1 MLLLLITSGY
11 TAVAARCAARGAPQR
26 RRSADEPNGLCV
38 AVRVRCLVRIALAS
52 VSGPRLLLRGR
63 NMSEEDAVEEGEP
76 EEYEYEDEWEEQGF
90 TPSGSLDAP
99 AFKSWREQ
107 ADNARAQR
115 EEQIMAAAAQAAPH
129 LRKKMSAEELMA
141 SAERQHAKRGERDKK
156 LKEKQEQLDRQTGSL
171 HSDKKAVWDGEG
183 GLVSRLYKPS
193 PQSRRTDNHQGH
205 VDFSAALRGGS
216 PAGASPSPRT
226 PRTLAVKP
234 GSTKKK
240 QSGGGGT
247 AAAAPQLP
255 PEGAQARELVMAKAE
270 RDRLKKRLEEVTAE
284 LELAKSE
291 TERADA
297 AKEALLEA
305 QAELQVS
312 RQEEERLAAAAKA
325 MEQRLQSVLAAAA
338 AQGVDLSAID
348 GLGGSATA
356 GDETSPGSSEEDDAD
371 GVTTMEIQ
379 CPEGVGPGD
388 TIALETPDGDQIE
401 LQIPEGIA
409 PGDVFAVQIS

>member
-1 MLLLLITSGY
+1 MGAAALAALHQLQGGRLR
-11 TAVAARCAARGAPQR
+11 ALWQVA
-26 RRSADEPNGLCV
+26 RSAGGMSARESDEEL
-38 AVRVRCLVRIALAS
+38 
-52 VSGPRLLLRGR
+52 
-63 NMSEEDAVEEGEP
+63 VEEGEP
-76 EEYEYEDEWEEQGF
+76 EEYEYDEEWEEESF
-90 TPSGSLDAP
+90 TPSGNMDAP

-107 ADNARAQR
+107 ADLAKAER
-115 EEQIMAAAAQAAPH
+115 EELIMAAAARAAPQ
-129 LRKKMSAEELMA
+129 LRKKMSAEELME
-141 SAERQHAKRGERDKK
+141 SGERQHAARKERDRK
-156 LKEKQEQLDRQTGSL
+156 LKEKKAQLDRQTGSL

-193 PQSRRTDNHQGH
+193 PQSRRTDSHQGH
-205 VDFSAALRGGS
+205 VDFSAALRGSS

-240 QSGGGGT
+240 NKSGGT
-247 AAAAPQLP
+247 AAVQLP
-255 PEGAQARELVMAKAE
+255 PEGAEARELVMAKAE

-284 LELAKSE
+284 LELAKTESE
-291 TERADA
+291 GAAA

-325 MEQRLQSVLAAAA
+325 MEQRLQAVLAAAA
-338 AQGVDLSAID
+338 AQGVDLVAVD
-348 GLGGSATA
+348 GLGESTPAGSA
-356 GDETSPGSSEEDDAD
+356 EDDEVSAEADDD

-379 CPEGVGPGD
+379 CPEGCVAGD

-401 LQIPEGIA
+401 LQIPEGIE

>member
-1 MLLLLITSGY
+1 MS
-11 TAVAARCAARGAPQR
+11 AR
-26 RRSADEPNGLCV
+26 D
-38 AVRVRCLVRIALAS
+38 
-52 VSGPRLLLRGR
+52 
-63 NMSEEDAVEEGEP
+63 SEEDGVEEGEP

-99 AFKSWREQ
+99 TFKSWREQ

-115 EEQIMAAAAQAAPH
+115 EEQIMEAAAQAAPH

-141 SAERQHAKRGERDKK
+141 SAERQHARRGERDKK

-205 VDFSAALRGGS
+205 VNFSAALRGSS
-216 PAGASPSPRT
+216 PAGASSSPRT

-240 QSGGGGT
+240 QSGGGGAT
-247 AAAAPQLP
+247 AAPVLQLP
-255 PEGAQARELVMAKAE
+255 PAEAQGRELVMAKAE
-270 RDRLKKRLEEVTAE
+270 RDRLKQRLEEIAAE

-291 TERADA
+291 TEGATA

-312 RQEEERLAAAAKA
+312 RHEEERLAAAAKA
-325 MEQRLQSVLAAAA
+325 MEQRLQAVLAAAA

-401 LQIPEGIA
+401 LQIPEGIG